1 MAGDCGGATPRTPSP
16 RAGTAAAAAAGAATA
31 AAAARPTAYGGSSSR
46 TPPPRQD
53 DSTTATS
60 TPAPHPHGASPSTPL
75 FPNVASALFFS
86 THPPPITLGAYVSRF
101 TRHLAISPAV
111 YVVALIY
118 LDRVAAADAALA
130 LTPLNVHRLLTVAVS
145 LATKVVEDGVVRPAA
160 IARVGGVPS
169 AGEMAV
175 LEGHLLTRL
184 GWRLHVRGGCFEAW
198 RRWVFGAGGGGG
210 VGVGG

>member
-1 MAGDCGGATPRTPSP
+1 MGAS
-16 RAGTAAAAAAGAATA
+16 
-31 AAAARPTAYGGSSSR
+31 
-46 TPPPRQD
+46 PPPR
-53 DSTTATS
+53 
-60 TPAPHPHGASPSTPL
+60 PASP
-75 FPNVASALFFS
+75 
-86 THPPPITLGAYVSRF
+86 PPPITLGAYVSRF

-169 AGEMAV
+169 AAEMAA
-175 LEGHLLTRL
+175 LEGHLLRRL
-184 GWRLHVRGGCFEAW
+184 GWRLHVRGAGEGGMRGCTGEGT
-198 RRWVFGAGGGGG
+198 GA
-210 VGVGG
+210 VGRPPLPGE